1 MDVSS
6 GTVRPLASYGDAVL
20 HKACAPVEF
29 FGAELQALVDDM
41 FATMYE
47 AGGVGLAAN
56 QIGVGLRVFVYDC
69 PDASGEN
76 QAGHVVNP
84 VLTESRALAPPL
96 TGPEGC
102 LSVPGQ
108 QADVTRAGVATV
120 TGVDASG
127 RPVAVSGTGLLAR
140 CLQHEVDHLRGTV
153 YVDLLPPAERA
164 AILAAAGRLAPGQH
178 GPAGMGA
185 EQAVQQPLAL
195 EDRPLHVPQ
204 SLDARPAP
212 GAGFHQRDRLIRG

>member
-6 GTVRPLASYGDAVL
+6 GTVRPLVSYGDAVL
-20 HKACAPVEF
+20 HQASAPVESF
-29 FGAELQALVDDM
+29 DAELQALVDDM

-47 AGGVGLAAN
+47 ADGVGLAAN

-69 PDASGEN
+69 PDGSGEN

-84 VLTESRALAPPL
+84 VLTVSRTLAPPV
-96 TGPEGC
+96 TEPEGC

-108 QADVTRAGVATV
+108 HAEVTRAAVATV
-120 TGVDASG
+120 TGVDVSG

-153 YVDLLPPAERA
+153 YVDLLPTAERA
-164 AILAAAGRLAPGQH
+164 AILAAAGL
-178 GPAGMGA
+178 
-185 EQAVQQPLAL
+185 
-195 EDRPLHVPQ
+195 
-204 SLDARPAP
+204 P
-212 GAGFHQRDRLIRG
+212 GA